1 MTAAIP
7 SPAGPDP
14 AGPEAFD
21 PGSFRL
27 DDGVVL
33 LEASAGTGKTFALA
47 HLVLRLLAE
56 RRLGL
61 RELLVVTY
69 TTAAAA
75 ELRDRIGR
83 RLQDALNGLQAGND
97 WQAPDPVLAEWLESL
112 PAEAE
117 ARATVQGL
125 LLLALEDLDAADITT
140 IHGFCQRNLRRQ
152 AMEAARPPEL
162 TLETDATELV
172 RQVAHDYWQ
181 EQVLALPPH
190 LVEGLGHS
198 ISLEDLERVLLQLE
212 GDPGLALDSLP
223 AELSL
228 ERPLVEQLEVLWEK
242 PWARFRQTW
251 PKEGLALEQ
260 AFRGAA
266 GAWRAAGSGST
277 TPYAAK
283 PRKDRCG
290 LVDGWLARQPERGS
304 YAAAR
309 AQKELGSYFHPDPFS
324 QMARK
329 VAGQGREIPLPCPG
343 LMEALAGLQEG
354 PAEAVLLHAC
364 HWGRA
369 EVARRRARS
378 GSVGFAQL
386 LEGLDPGP
394 GTTAPTPLLRAVG
407 NRYRAALIDEFQD
420 TDPVQWR
427 ILRLA
432 FADGAHL
439 LVMVGDPKQAIYRF
453 RGGDLDTYRR
463 ARRGAGRVHALL
475 ENRRSCPVLLGTLN
489 RLMAP
494 AGLPRSALPVP
505 AVEARSSRRGPV
517 GMAPVRLLWLGSDR
531 AAGNPPPT
539 RSELEARLPALVADG
554 VQELLGEAPGLEAGD
569 GGPARPLR
577 AGDIALLVHHHRQ
590 AEALRRAL
598 ERRGIASRLVSKADV
613 FASPAATALQRLLD
627 ALADPADPNRL
638 RLLAASPLLGWS
650 AGRIACA
657 SDGAW
662 SGLAGQLHALARDL
676 PQRGPLGVLS
686 RLVDG
691 EGLARLSAGGRL
703 LADLQ
708 QVAELL
714 QERLH
719 ADRLGLAAAA
729 DWLRRLRLD
738 QSRATGP
745 IPEAHQAHSD
755 KVDEAVSVITVH
767 RSKGLEFPVVICPY
781 LWQAAGTPPARGP
794 QVGARWQPR
803 RGEEAH
809 LDLHLR
815 THWGQGWRAHHQHRD
830 AERAERERLAY
841 VAVTR
846 AQHLLVLAWGPAR
859 GQQANPLFPWLFP
872 DEPLPDP
879 DEDSIAGRSDGDWR
893 DRLQAEI
900 ERRQLELDLWEPR
913 GGPVGPRGAGQAAEG
928 GEALRCGPVPRRPL
942 DTSWGRS
949 SYTAWTRSAHG
960 VPASPVALDEGRDT
974 SDPSP
979 EGEAPETVTDALRW
993 PEQGP
998 LADFARGATAGDG
1011 LHRMLEQ
1018 LDYRLP
1024 CGAGANRELVERE
1037 LRRAGLGEEPIEP
1050 LLQGLEQMRLC
1061 PFGGELGGLR
1071 VADLGPERR
1080 LNEMNFD
1087 LTLGFARAGGLAA
1100 AFLDHPGGAFG
1111 TAYAE
1116 ALRALPVACS
1126 GFLTGSIDLIFTAC
1140 GADGEERWWV
1150 ADWKSN
1156 WMGRRDGEGQ
1166 PLACGPRHYGREA
1179 MAALMADSHY
1189 PLQAHLYLVALH
1201 RYLGWRLPGYTPQR
1215 HLGGYAYVFLRGTPG
1230 EDGARALPGAVPGM
1244 FVERPPLARILALND
1259 ALGGHQPAADG
1270 QEDGA

>member
-1 MTAAIP
+1 MSAVI
-7 SPAGPDP
+7 
-14 AGPEAFD
+14 PEAFD
-21 PGSFRL
+21 PNSFDL

-47 HLVLRLLAE
+47 HLVLRLLTE

-61 RELLVVTY
+61 RQLLVVTY
-69 TTAAAA
+69 TNAAAA

-83 RLQDALNGLQAGND
+83 RVQDALNGLQTCGE
-97 WQAPDPVLAEWLESL
+97 WQAPDAVLEQWLAQL
-112 PAEAE
+112 PAAAE
-117 ARATVQGL
+117 ARATMQGL
-125 LLLALEDLDAADITT
+125 LLLALEELDAADITT

-152 AMEAARPPEL
+152 AMEAASPPDL

-181 EQVLALPPH
+181 QQVLALPPH
-190 LVEGLGHS
+190 LVEGLVQATG
-198 ISLEDLERVLLQLE
+198 LEDLERLLLQLD
-212 GDPGLALDSLP
+212 GDPGLSLDPLP
-223 AELSL
+223 AGLDL
-228 ERPLVEQLEVLWEK
+228 ERPLVGQLKVLWEA
-242 PWARFRQTW
+242 PWERFRHAWAT
-251 PKEGLALEQ
+251 EGAALEQ
-260 AFRGAA
+260 AFRASAA
-266 GAWRAAGSGST
+266 QWRAAGAGST
-277 TPYAAK
+277 TPYAAR
-283 PRKDRCG
+283 PRKDHCG
-290 LVDGWLARQPERGS
+290 LVEGWLTGQPAGGS
-304 YAAAR
+304 YTATWAE
-309 AQKELGSYFHPDPFS
+309 KELGTYFHPDPFS
-324 QMARK
+324 QVARK
-329 VAGQGREIPLPCPG
+329 LEGPAREISLPCPA
-343 LMEALAGLQEG
+343 LMEAVAGVREG
-354 PAEAVLLHAC
+354 PAEAVLLHGC

-378 GSVGFAQL
+378 GSAGFAQL
-386 LEGLDPGP
+386 LEGLDPGADA
-394 GTTAPTPLLRAVG
+394 TAPTPLLRAVG

-463 ARRGAGRVHALL
+463 ARLAAGRAHALL
-475 ENRRSCPVLLGTLN
+475 ENRRSSLALLGSLN

-505 AVEARSSRRGPV
+505 AVEARASRHGPD
-517 GMAPVRLLWLGSDR
+517 GLAPVRLLWLGGER
-531 AAGNPPPT
+531 VAGEPPPAKG
-539 RSELEARLPALVADG
+539 ELEARLPALVAAG
-554 VQELLGEAPGLEAGD
+554 VQELLEQAPVLDPGD
-569 GGPARPLR
+569 GREARALA
-577 AGDIALLVHHHRQ
+577 AGQIALLVHNHRQ
-590 AEALRRAL
+590 AEEQRRAL

-650 AGRIACA
+650 ARRIAA
-657 SDGAW
+657 AGDGEWSD
-662 SGLAGQLHALARDL
+662 LAGQLQALAQEL

-719 ADRLGLAAAA
+719 SERLGLVAAA

-738 QSRATGP
+738 RTRATGP
-745 IPEAHQAHSD
+745 IPDSHQAHSD
-755 KVDEAVSVITVH
+755 KVDEAVTVITVH

-781 LWQAAGTPPARGP
+781 LWQAGGTPPGRGT
-794 QVGARWQPR
+794 QAGARWQPQQ
-803 RGEEAH
+803 GEEAH

-815 THWGQGWRAHHQHRD
+815 SHWGQGWRAHRQHRD

-846 AQHLLVLAWGPAR
+846 AQHLLVLAWGPAK
-859 GQQANPLFPWLFP
+859 GQQASPLFPWLFP
-872 DEPLPDP
+872 DQPLPDP
-879 DEDSIAGRSDGDWR
+879 DDDAVAATGDGDWR
-893 DRLQAEI
+893 QRLEAEI
-900 ERRQLELDLWEPR
+900 ERRELGLAVWDPRPAPIEPR
-913 GGPVGPRGAGQAAEG
+913 AAGGAVDG
-928 GEALRCGPVPRRPL
+928 GEGLRCGPVPRRSL

-949 SYTAWTRSAHG
+949 SYTAWTRTAHSRAHAGAGSA
-960 VPASPVALDEGRDT
+960 AALDEGRDT

-979 EGEAPETVTDALRW
+979 EGETPLTGADADLW

-998 LADFARGATAGDG
+998 LAGFARGATAGDG

-1018 LDYRLP
+1018 LDYRQP
-1024 CGAGANRELVERE
+1024 CDAEANRQVVERE
-1037 LRRAGLGEEPIEP
+1037 RRRAGLAEGPVEP
-1050 LLQGLEQMRLC
+1050 LLQGLEQMRLS
-1061 PFGGELGGLR
+1061 PFGGELGSLR

-1100 AFLDHPGGAFG
+1100 AFRDHPGGAFG
-1111 TAYAE
+1111 AAYAE
-1116 ALRALPVACS
+1116 AVGSLPVAS
-1126 GFLTGSIDLIFTAC
+1126 RGFLTGSIDLVFTAP
-1140 GADGEERWWV
+1140 GGDGEERWWV

-1156 WMGRRDGEGQ
+1156 WMGRRDGEGR
-1166 PLACGPRHYGREA
+1166 PLACGPRHYHRGA

-1201 RYLGWRLPGYTPQR
+1201 RYLGWRLPGYLPER

-1230 EDGARALPGAVPGM
+1230 EDGQRALPGAVPGM
-1244 FVERPPLARILALND
+1244 FVERPPLQRILALDD
-1259 ALGGHQPAADG
+1259 ALGGHRPAGDG
-1270 QEDGA
+1270 EEGGC